1 MCEAP
6 VVRCTTHPSCWPRAI
21 TDGPA
26 RRGPKPGRR
35 VAIPP
40 SQVDWSRRISLL
52 AFAGEAV
59 FQQVSGRRIP
69 GEAWLQEMPFGALC
83 QGEQKAFRYVTRT
96 VQTVGLAPSPAACG
110 ACFSRAP
117 VPVSP
122 RRKNRGER
130 GAATMSSKSANR
142 RQPVNRRQRHAR
154 RSPCLCRRSHR
165 AMEESSI
172 APLSRG
178 TLRQLTAIAARFP
191 RVYNRQSVL

>member
-69 GEAWLQEMPFGALC
+69 GEAWLQEMPFWGFVSGRAKGFPLCYAHGAN
-83 QGEQKAFRYVTRT
+83 GWFGSEPRRMR
-96 VQTVGLAPSPAACG
+96 GLLQSG
-110 ACFSRAP
+110 SRAREP
-117 VPVSP
+117 PP
-122 RRKNRGER
+122 QKQGER